1 LIYCKSLD
9 NREDFNLDNKFEYI
23 LFDLDGTI
31 TDSGEGI
38 TKSVQYALKDFG
50 IEVEN
55 IKELNKFIGPPLKDS
70 FKRFYNFDDE
80 KAELGLR
87 KYREYYADKGI
98 YENSLYDGIVEVLDK
113 LKKSNKKIILATS
126 KPEVYAKE
134 ILKYFKIDEYFTF
147 VGGADFEETRV
158 SKGDVIKYA
167 LKEAQ
172 VSDLSK
178 TIMIGDRE
186 HDIIGAKENN
196 IKSIGVLY
204 GYGDVIE
211 LTQARAD
218 HIIKNVDELI
228 DIIL

>member
-1 LIYCKSLD
+1 MD
-9 NREDFNLDNKFEYI
+9 NNFEYI

-38 TKSVQYALKDFG
+38 TKSVQYALKHFG
-50 IEVEN
+50 IIEDN
-55 IKELNKFIGPPLKDS
+55 LSDLNKFIGPPLKDS

-80 KAELGLR
+80 KAEMGLK
-87 KYREYYADKGI
+87 KYREYYAKKGI
-98 YENSLYDGIVEVLDK
+98 YENSLYDGIVEVFEALMKRD
-113 LKKSNKKIILATS
+113 KKIILATS

-134 ILKYFKIDEYFTF
+134 ILKYFKVDNYFTF
-147 VGGADFEETRV
+147 TAGADFEETRV
-158 SKGDVIKYA
+158 NKGDVIKYA
-167 LKEAQ
+167 LNEAKI
-172 VSDLSK
+172 SDISK
-178 TIMIGDRE
+178 VIMVGDRE

-218 HIIKNVDELI
+218 HIVKSTEELLNYFI
-228 DIIL
+228 QMKL

>member
-1 LIYCKSLD
+1 L
-9 NREDFNLDNKFEYI
+9 NNNFEYI

-38 TKSVQYALKDFG
+38 TKSVQYALKYFD
-50 IEVEN
+50 ILVNNLED
-55 IKELNKFIGPPLKDS
+55 LHKFIGPPLKES
-70 FKRFYNFDDE
+70 FKEYYKFDDE
-80 KAELGLR
+80 KANVALV

-98 YENSLYDGIVEVLDK
+98 YENSLYDGIIDVLDT
-113 LKKSNKKIILATS
+113 LKKNNKTIILATS
-126 KPEVYAKE
+126 KPEVYAKQ
-134 ILKYFKIDEYFTF
+134 ILEYFKIDKYFFF
-147 VGGADFEETRV
+147 VAGSDFDETRV
-158 SKGDVIKYA
+158 KKGDVIKYA
-167 LKEAQ
+167 LEGAK

-178 TIMIGDRE
+178 VIMVGDRE

-218 HIIKNVDELI
+218 YIAKNTKELLN
-228 DIIL
+228 IIL